1 MSSASLTGYE
11 RKKESSRRSFDK
23 LSRTGRDIAPLPGV
37 KDKARK
43 EKAVADFR
51 FFCESYFPETFTMG
65 WSDDHLTVLEKTRVA
80 VLEGGLFA
88 LAMPRGSGKTT
99 IAETAVIWAIV
110 AGHHP
115 FVCLIGSGEDSA
127 LEMLDSVK
135 AELENNDL
143 LLDDFPEVCYPIRRL
158 EGISVRANGQILDG
172 RRTHISWTGKEI
184 VLPTVP
190 GSPASGTIVKTT
202 GITGRIRGMKYK
214 RPDGVAVRPSLVIL
228 DDPQTDE
235 SARSPSQC
243 ATREAIL
250 AGAVL
255 GLAGPGQKISGIMPC
270 TVIKPGD
277 MAERI
282 LDRDIHPQW
291 NGERMK
297 LVYDWPKDEEL
308 WRKYAEVRDDGF
320 RSGHPE
326 EASEFYRKNRKKMD
340 AGSRVA
346 WEERFNDDELSAIQH
361 AWNLRLRDE
370 VAFFAEYQNEPLEI
384 QDDQSAQMLQTQ
396 EVITRTNGFKR
407 REIPLEAER
416 LTAFIDVQ
424 QALLYYV
431 IAAWKPDFSGWV
443 VDYGAFP
450 DQKRQYFTLSQAR
463 PTLQDLNKSAGLEGQ
478 LYGGLESLVDMLFS
492 MKLER
497 DDGAEMPLDM
507 VVIDANWSQSTDV
520 VYQFIRN
527 ANQRAN
533 LLPSHGRY
541 AGASSRPFSEYR
553 RKRGDRLG
561 NNWRIP
567 AIKGKRAIRHLLYDT
582 NFWKSF
588 VLSRLRTSLGDPG
601 ALTVFQGSEKRH
613 RLLADHLT
621 SEFFVRTQ
629 GRGREVDEW
638 RHRPER
644 FDNHWLDCLVG
655 SAVAASVVGVDLMN
669 PRKIRKKAQDE
680 KTEKSRRRVSYL

>member
-1 MSSASLTGYE
+1 MANTVLSKYE
-11 RKKESSRRSFDK
+11 RKKESSRRHFDH
-23 LSRTGRDIAPLPGV
+23 LSRTGRDIAPIPPV
-37 KDKARK
+37 VDQDRKDKAS
-43 EKAVADFR
+43 ADFR
-51 FFCESYFPETFTMG
+51 FFCEAYFPDTFTIA
-65 WSDDHLTVLEKTRVA
+65 WSDDHLKVLEKTRKA
-80 VLEGGLFA
+80 VLHGGLFA
-88 LAMPRGSGKTT
+88 LAMARGSGKTT
-99 IAETAVIWAIV
+99 IAETAVVWAICC
-110 AGHHP
+110 GHHP

-135 AELENNDL
+135 AELENNDI

-172 RRTHISWTGKEI
+172 RRTQINWTGKEI

-190 GSPASGTIVKTT
+190 GSPASGAIVKTS

-214 RPDGVAVRPSLVIL
+214 RSDGVSVRPSLVIL

-255 GLAGPGQKISGIMPC
+255 GLAGPGQAISGIMPC
-270 TVIKPGD
+270 TVIRPD
-277 MAERI
+277 DLASRL

-291 NGERMK
+291 NGERMSM
-297 LVYDWPKDEEL
+297 VYEWPTNDEL
-308 WRKYAEVRDDGF
+308 WRKYADIRDDGF

-326 EASEFYRKNRKKMD
+326 EATEFYRENREAMD
-340 AGSRVA
+340 AGSQVA
-346 WEERFNDDELSAIQH
+346 WAERFNPDELSALQH

-370 VAFFAEYQNEPLEI
+370 VAFFAEYQNDPLEI
-384 QDDQSAQMLQTQ
+384 QDDQAAEMLKTN
-396 EVITRTNGFKR
+396 EVTARTNGLKR
-407 REIPLEAER
+407 KEIPIEAER
-416 LTAFIDVQ
+416 VTAFIDVQ
-424 QALLYYV
+424 QSLLYYLV
-431 IAAWKPDFSGWV
+431 AAWKPDFSGWI

-450 DQKRQYFTLSQAR
+450 DQKKDYFTLSQAR
-463 PTLQDLNKSAGLEGQ
+463 PTLQDLNKKAGLEGQ
-478 LYGGLESLVDMLFS
+478 LYGGMDALVEYLFS

-497 DDGAEMPLDM
+497 DDGAEMSLDM
-507 VVIDANWSQSTDV
+507 AVIDANWSQSTDV

-527 ANQRAN
+527 SKHRSN

-541 AGASSRPFSEYR
+541 AGASSKPFSEYR

-561 NNWRIP
+561 NNWRVP

-588 VLSRLRTSLGDPG
+588 VLARIRTSLGDPG
-601 ALTVFQGSEKRH
+601 ALTVFEGSEKRH

-621 SEFFVRTQ
+621 AEYFVRTQ

-638 RHRPER
+638 KHRPER

-655 SAVAASVVGVDLMN
+655 SAVAASVVGVDLMG
-669 PRKIRKKAQDE
+669 PKKIRKKTEDDKA
-680 KTEKSRRRVSYL
+680 EKSRRRVSYL